1 MFHSKKENLP
11 SPILEDSFFPFSSSH
26 SSSAHRIMAPT
37 TGEDDLL
44 TSPQDD
50 SSPTL
55 LEKDLILAAEVGQAL
70 LEKNEELAAQIEQM
84 EREMEAMQ
92 QEKHMLQRRLEVRDL
107 EASQREAELQAD
119 ITALRAQ
126 VEQKHVQSRDRR
138 REESEQLTQLSNH
151 NQKLVEQL
159 AERHPGVNM
168 SSDEVTLAV
177 ALEHTLRTELRSLR
191 EEMEDTSFSKSISS
205 ARLDSLQAENRVLKE
220 RCTHMDERLNSTQE
234 DNHRLRSE
242 RDGLRERVIELQT
255 SLKDKETELE
265 QEHSTVFQ
273 LRTVNRTLQ
282 QRVQA
287 LGEEA
292 SLGEATCFPLSL
304 QSEIQQSQAKETI
317 LAHSAILQQ
326 KEEEIQ
332 RLQNELQSR
341 ETELEELR
349 EEVKPFRN
357 SPGKPTYSVLEEE
370 ITLARQERDALNQQ
384 LLNTIRHKVAL
395 SQEVESWQEDMRLV
409 ICHQV
414 KLQQQEKEKENNK
427 EQTGLQRGTRAT
439 KSLRVRGEDGRKG
452 FFSSLFGGD

>member
-1 MFHSKKENLP
+1 MFSSKKENLP

-26 SSSAHRIMAPT
+26 SSSGHRIMAPT
-37 TGEDDLL
+37 MGADDLL
-44 TSPQDD
+44 ASPQDD

-107 EASQREAELQAD
+107 EAGQREAELQAD

-126 VEQKHVQSRDRR
+126 LEQKHVQSRDRR

-159 AERHPGVNM
+159 AE
-168 SSDEVTLAV
+168 AV

-191 EEMEDTSFSKSISS
+191 EEMEDTSFSKTISS
-205 ARLDSLQAENRVLKE
+205 ARLDSLQAENRVMKE
-220 RCTHMDERLNSTQE
+220 RCTHMDERLTSTQE

-242 RDGLRERVIELQT
+242 RDGLRERVTELQT
-255 SLKDKETELE
+255 SLKDKETE
-265 QEHSTVFQ
+265 
-273 LRTVNRTLQ
+273 
-282 QRVQA
+282 
-287 LGEEA
+287 
-292 SLGEATCFPLSL
+292 
-304 QSEIQQSQAKETI
+304 AKETI
-317 LAHSAILQQ
+317 LAHSAILQE

-332 RLQNELQSR
+332 RLQKELQSR
-341 ETELEELR
+341 ETELEGLR
-349 EEVKPFRN
+349 EEVKPFHN
-357 SPGKPTYSVLEEE
+357 SPGKPTYSTLEEE
-370 ITLARQERDALNQQ
+370 IILARQERDALNQQ

-414 KLQQQEKEKENNK
+414 QLQQKEKENDK
-427 EQTGLQRGTRAT
+427 ERTGLQRGTRT
-439 KSLRVRGEDGRKG
+439 TRSLRVRGEDGRKG

>member
-1 MFHSKKENLP
+1 MFPTRKENLP
-11 SPILEDSFFPFSSSH
+11 SPILEDSFFSFSSSH
-26 SSSAHRIMAPT
+26 SSSGHRIMAPT
-37 TGEDDLL
+37 MGVDDLL
-44 TSPQDD
+44 SSPQDD

-84 EREMEAMQ
+84 ERKTEAVQ
-92 QEKHMLQRRLEVRDL
+92 QEKHVLQRRLEVRDL

-119 ITALRAQ
+119 IAALRTQ
-126 VEQKHVQSRDRR
+126 LEQKHIQGRGQR

-159 AERHPGVNM
+159 AE
-168 SSDEVTLAV
+168 
-177 ALEHTLRTELRSLR
+177 
-191 EEMEDTSFSKSISS
+191 
-205 ARLDSLQAENRVLKE
+205 NRVLKE
-220 RCTHMDERLNSTQE
+220 RCTHMDERLKSTQE

-265 QEHSTVFQ
+265 QEHSAVFQ

-282 QRVQA
+282 QRVEA

-292 SLGEATCFPLSL
+292 NLGETPCFPLSL

-317 LAHSAILQQ
+317 LAHSSILQE

-332 RLQNELQSR
+332 RLQKELQSR
-341 ETELEELR
+341 ETELEELT

-357 SPGKPTYSVLEEE
+357 SPGKPTYSALEEE
-370 ITLARQERDALNQQ
+370 IILARQERDALNQQ

-414 KLQQQEKEKENNK
+414 QLQQQEKEKENNK
-427 EQTGLQRGTRAT
+427 EQTGFQRGTRT
-439 KSLRVRGEDGRKG
+439 TRSLRVRGEDGRKG

>member
-159 AERHPGVNM
+159 AE
-168 SSDEVTLAV
+168 AV

-255 SLKDKETELE
+255 SLKDKETE
-265 QEHSTVFQ
+265 
-273 LRTVNRTLQ
+273 
-282 QRVQA
+282 
-287 LGEEA
+287 
-292 SLGEATCFPLSL
+292 
-304 QSEIQQSQAKETI
+304 AKETI

>member
-1 MFHSKKENLP
+1 MFPTRKENLP
-11 SPILEDSFFPFSSSH
+11 SPILEDSFFSFSSSH
-26 SSSAHRIMAPT
+26 SSSGHRIMAPT
-37 TGEDDLL
+37 MGVDDLL
-44 TSPQDD
+44 SSPQDD

-84 EREMEAMQ
+84 ERKTEAVQ
-92 QEKHMLQRRLEVRDL
+92 QEKHVLQRRLEVRDL

-119 ITALRAQ
+119 IAALRTQ
-126 VEQKHVQSRDRR
+126 LEQKHIQGRGQR

-159 AERHPGVNM
+159 AE
-168 SSDEVTLAV
+168 EV

-220 RCTHMDERLNSTQE
+220 RCTHMDERLKSTQE

-255 SLKDKETELE
+255 SLKDKETE
-265 QEHSTVFQ
+265 
-273 LRTVNRTLQ
+273 
-282 QRVQA
+282 
-287 LGEEA
+287 
-292 SLGEATCFPLSL
+292 
-304 QSEIQQSQAKETI
+304 AKETI
-317 LAHSAILQQ
+317 LAHSSILQE

-332 RLQNELQSR
+332 RLQKELQSR
-341 ETELEELR
+341 ETELEELT

-357 SPGKPTYSVLEEE
+357 SPGKPTYSALEEE
-370 ITLARQERDALNQQ
+370 IILARQERDALNQQ

-395 SQEVESWQEDMRLV
+395 SQEVESWQDCSQKGIAGYL
-409 ICHQV
+409 
-414 KLQQQEKEKENNK
+414 
-427 EQTGLQRGTRAT
+427 RGQYKIKTA
-439 KSLRVRGEDGRKG
+439 KSLTRDGTNIAETFLG
-452 FFSSLFGGD
+452 FSALTPLLAMNYMIVQSGKQGFG

>member
-1 MFHSKKENLP
+1 MFPSKKENLP

-26 SSSAHRIMAPT
+26 SSSGHRIMAPT
-37 TGEDDLL
+37 MGVDDLL
-44 TSPQDD
+44 TSPQND

-92 QEKHMLQRRLEVRDL
+92 QEKHVLQRCLEVRDL

-126 VEQKHVQSRDRR
+126 LEQKHIQSRDRR
-138 REESEQLTQLSNH
+138 HEESEQLTQLSNH

-159 AERHPGVNM
+159 AE
-168 SSDEVTLAV
+168 AV

-191 EEMEDTSFSKSISS
+191 EEMEDTSFRKSISS
-205 ARLDSLQAENRVLKE
+205 ARLDSLQAENSVLKE
-220 RCTHMDERLNSTQE
+220 RCTHMDERLKSTQE

-255 SLKDKETELE
+255 GLKDKETE
-265 QEHSTVFQ
+265 
-273 LRTVNRTLQ
+273 
-282 QRVQA
+282 
-287 LGEEA
+287 
-292 SLGEATCFPLSL
+292 
-304 QSEIQQSQAKETI
+304 AKETI
-317 LAHSAILQQ
+317 LAHSAILQE

-332 RLQNELQSR
+332 RLQKELQSR

-349 EEVKPFRN
+349 EEVKPFHN
-357 SPGKPTYSVLEEE
+357 SPGKPTYSALEEE
-370 ITLARQERDALNQQ
+370 IILARQERDALNQQ

-395 SQEVESWQEDMRLV
+395 SQEVDSWQEDMRLV

-414 KLQQQEKEKENNK
+414 QLQQQEKEKENK
-427 EQTGLQRGTRAT
+427 EQTGFQRGTRTT
-439 KSLRVRGEDGRKG
+439 KSLRVSGEDGRKG

>member
-1 MFHSKKENLP
+1 MFTSKKENLP

-26 SSSAHRIMAPT
+26 SSSSHRIMAPT
-37 TGEDDLL
+37 IGPDDLL
-44 TSPQDD
+44 ASPQDD
-50 SSPTL
+50 SSPSL

-84 EREMEAMQ
+84 EREMEATQ
-92 QEKHMLQRRLEVRDL
+92 QEKHVVQRRLEVRDL

-126 VEQKHVQSRDRR
+126 LEQKHVQSRDRR

-159 AERHPGVNM
+159 AE
-168 SSDEVTLAV
+168 AV
-177 ALEHTLRTELRSLR
+177 ALEHTLRTELRGLR
-191 EEMEDTSFSKSISS
+191 EEMEDTSFSKSINS

-220 RCTHMDERLNSTQE
+220 RCIRMDERLKSTQE
-234 DNHRLRSE
+234 DNDRLRSE
-242 RDGLRERVIELQT
+242 RDELRERVIELQT
-255 SLKDKETELE
+255 SLKDKETE
-265 QEHSTVFQ
+265 
-273 LRTVNRTLQ
+273 
-282 QRVQA
+282 
-287 LGEEA
+287 
-292 SLGEATCFPLSL
+292 
-304 QSEIQQSQAKETI
+304 AKETI
-317 LAHSAILQQ
+317 LAHSAILQE

-332 RLQNELQSR
+332 RLQKELQSK
-341 ETELEELR
+341 ETELEGLK

-357 SPGKPTYSVLEEE
+357 SPGKPSYSVLEEE
-370 ITLARQERDALNQQ
+370 IVLARQERDALNQQ

-414 KLQQQEKEKENNK
+414 QLQQQEKEKEKNK
-427 EQTGLQRGTRAT
+427 EQTGFQRGTRTT

>member
-1 MFHSKKENLP
+1 MFPFRKENLP

-26 SSSAHRIMAPT
+26 SSSGHRIMAPT
-37 TGEDDLL
+37 MGADDLL
-44 TSPQDD
+44 ASPQDD

-70 LEKNEELAAQIEQM
+70 LEKNEELATQIEQM

-92 QEKHMLQRRLEVRDL
+92 QEKHVLQRRLEVRDL
-107 EASQREAELQAD
+107 EAGQREAELQAD

-126 VEQKHVQSRDRR
+126 LDQKHVQSRDRR
-138 REESEQLTQLSNH
+138 REESEQLTQLSSH

-159 AERHPGVNM
+159 AE
-168 SSDEVTLAV
+168 AV

-205 ARLDSLQAENRVLKE
+205 ARLDSLQAENRVMKE
-220 RCTHMDERLNSTQE
+220 RCTHMDERLKSAQE

-242 RDGLRERVIELQT
+242 RDGLRERVTELQT
-255 SLKDKETELE
+255 SLKDKETE
-265 QEHSTVFQ
+265 
-273 LRTVNRTLQ
+273 
-282 QRVQA
+282 
-287 LGEEA
+287 
-292 SLGEATCFPLSL
+292 
-304 QSEIQQSQAKETI
+304 AKETI
-317 LAHSAILQQ
+317 LAHSAILQE

-332 RLQNELQSR
+332 RLQKELQFR
-341 ETELEELR
+341 ETELEGLR

-357 SPGKPTYSVLEEE
+357 SPGKPTYSALEEE
-370 ITLARQERDALNQQ
+370 ISLARQERDALNQQ

-409 ICHQV
+409 ICQQV
-414 KLQQQEKEKENNK
+414 QLQQKEKENDK
-427 EQTGLQRGTRAT
+427 ERTGLQRGTRTT
-439 KSLRVRGEDGRKG
+439 KSLRLRGEDGRKG

>member
-1 MFHSKKENLP
+1 MFSSKKENLP

-26 SSSAHRIMAPT
+26 SSSGHRIMAPT
-37 TGEDDLL
+37 MGADDLL
-44 TSPQDD
+44 ASPQDD

-107 EASQREAELQAD
+107 EAGQREAELQAD

-126 VEQKHVQSRDRR
+126 LEQKHVQSRDRR
-138 REESEQLTQLSNH
+138 REESEQLTQLSSH

-159 AERHPGVNM
+159 AE
-168 SSDEVTLAV
+168 AV

-205 ARLDSLQAENRVLKE
+205 ARLDSLQAENRVMKE
-220 RCTHMDERLNSTQE
+220 RCTHMDERLKSTQE

-255 SLKDKETELE
+255 SLKDKETE
-265 QEHSTVFQ
+265 
-273 LRTVNRTLQ
+273 
-282 QRVQA
+282 
-287 LGEEA
+287 
-292 SLGEATCFPLSL
+292 
-304 QSEIQQSQAKETI
+304 AKETI
-317 LAHSAILQQ
+317 LARSAILQE

-332 RLQNELQSR
+332 RLQKEIQSR
-341 ETELEELR
+341 ETELEGLR

-357 SPGKPTYSVLEEE
+357 SPGKPTYSALEEE
-370 ITLARQERDALNQQ
+370 IILARQERDALNQQ

-414 KLQQQEKEKENNK
+414 QLQQKEKENDK
-427 EQTGLQRGTRAT
+427 ERTGLQRGTRTT

>member
-1 MFHSKKENLP
+1 MFPSRKENLP

-26 SSSAHRIMAPT
+26 SSSGHRIMAPT
-37 TGEDDLL
+37 MGVDDLL
-44 TSPQDD
+44 ASPQDD

-70 LEKNEELAAQIEQM
+70 LEKNEELAAQIKQM
-84 EREMEAMQ
+84 ERETEAVQ
-92 QEKHMLQRRLEVRDL
+92 QEKHVLQRRLEVRDL
-107 EASQREAELQAD
+107 EASQRDAELQAD

-126 VEQKHVQSRDRR
+126 LEQKHIQSRGRR
-138 REESEQLTQLSNH
+138 HEESEQLTQLSNH

-159 AERHPGVNM
+159 AE
-168 SSDEVTLAV
+168 AV
-177 ALEHTLRTELRSLR
+177 AIEHTLRTELRSIR
-191 EEMEDTSFSKSISS
+191 EEIEDTSFSKSISS

-220 RCTHMDERLNSTQE
+220 RCTHMDERLRSAQE
-234 DNHRLRSE
+234 DNLRLRSE

-265 QEHSTVFQ
+265 QEQTTVFQ
-273 LRTVNRTLQ
+273 LRTVNHTMQ
-282 QRVQA
+282 QRVEA

-292 SLGEATCFPLSL
+292 NLGETTCFPLSL

-317 LAHSAILQQ
+317 LGHSAILQE

-332 RLQNELQSR
+332 RLQKELQSR

-349 EEVKPFRN
+349 EQVKPFHN
-357 SPGKPTYSVLEEE
+357 SPGKPSYSALEEE
-370 ITLARQERDALNQQ
+370 IILARQERDALNQQ

-414 KLQQQEKEKENNK
+414 QLQQQEKEKEINK
-427 EQTGLQRGTRAT
+427 EQTGFQRGTRTT